1 MYDVLM
7 IVFLTLSLCMQP
19 APTADA
25 DAPHGFLT
33 FSVKNHEGEPI
44 PARLTFTDD
53 DVARKKLFPNAMADE
68 KKLAVRSH
76 AVYTLEGEGTISVP
90 VGTWDIMASHG
101 IEWSIDSTTISF
113 IEGETQSWDATLAHE
128 VDTSDWVSGDF
139 HLHTLTYSGHGD
151 SNMNERIISIVGE
164 GVEFAVA
171 TDHNHNTDYQPTID
185 GLGANEHLT
194 AVIGNE
200 VSTNYGHLNIFPL
213 SKEAAVV
220 NQKLEARELF
230 AVIRNE
236 KNIQGVVPIIQINHP
251 RWRNIDYFGKRGLD
265 PITGESNHDGWS
277 WDFDSIEVLNENPGW
292 GFYDAELEEIETRR
306 GEFSVLQDWYNMLNA
321 GRKIVAVGN
330 SDSHTVIK
338 NIAGIPR
345 NYVYVGHDDASNIDP
360 AAITKAIRGGRVST
374 TTGPFIRMTANGYP
388 MGSTVTLQNPMLDVH
403 VNVQTTSWIDVN
415 TIKVIQN
422 GDEVAK
428 MEFNRAW
435 CRGPQHLQPRIRIE
449 APRDCWVVA
458 IAQGDEA
465 MTPYTI
471 HSDRPI
477 YPLAIA
483 NPIYIDADG
492 DGIWT
497 PPRDWAA
504 QVVKEHHDDFAS
516 FVEIYNDVNPSEQSL
531 LVLESIDYPE
541 LANKIVRFAL
551 SSNERIVKLAACSAA
566 NRLQDEILID
576 TLSQIIDDPM
586 SDRFLAF
593 SAWAAIDSTDSV
605 DGGQLLKKYVDRF
618 TWKNAK
624 RYASVH
630 PLRLSGNFVRDWQ
643 VAGYFTLATD
653 DNRLS
658 NLANQKQ
665 FPEPNIIHI
674 TVPKTKDG
682 NPLAWVDM
690 QTNDDG
696 YLNLSL
702 GKGTQNTIC
711 YARCWLW
718 SPDTRIVEFTIGS
731 DDACRIWVGD
741 TLVWDDPNWHRATV
755 DKNFESYTLQEGW
768 NPVLVKIL
776 NGLEDMGFYFRVLD
790 DDIKFSNQQH

>member
-1 MYDVLM
+1 MFITTVLL
-7 IVFLTLSLCMQP
+7 VFLQP
-19 APTADA
+19 APTADV

-33 FSVKNHEGEPI
+33 FSVKNQEGEPI

-53 DVARKKLFPNAMADE
+53 DVASKELFPNAMADE

-101 IEWSIDSTTISF
+101 IEWSIDNTTITF
-113 IEGETQSWDATLAHE
+113 VNGETQSWDATLVHE

-213 SKEAAVV
+213 SKDAAVV
-220 NQKLEARELF
+220 NQKLGAPELF
-230 AVIRNE
+230 AMIRNE
-236 KNIQGVVPIIQINHP
+236 KNTSGVVPIIQINHP

-306 GEFSVLQDWYNMLNA
+306 SEFSVLQDWYNMLNA

-360 AAITKAIRGGRVST
+360 AAVAKAIRDGRVST

-388 MGSTVTLQNPMLDVH
+388 MGSTVTLQNPMLDIH

-422 GDEVAK
+422 GDEVATLG
-428 MEFNRAW
+428 FNRGW
-435 CRGPQHLQPRIRIE
+435 CRGPQHLRPRIRIK

-458 IAQGDEA
+458 IAQGDEP

-492 DGIWT
+492 DGVWT
-497 PPRDWAA
+497 PPREWAK
-504 QVVKEHHDDFAS
+504 QVAKEHRDDYVS

-531 LVLESIDYPE
+531 LVLESIDYPA
-541 LANKIVRFAL
+541 LAIKIVGFAL
-551 SSNERIVKLAACSAA
+551 SSDERIVKLAACSAA
-566 NRLQDEILID
+566 KQLQDENLID

-593 SAWAAIDSTDSV
+593 SAWAAIDATDNK
-605 DGGQLLKKYVDRF
+605 DGKILLKQYANRF
-618 TWKNAK
+618 GWSNA
-624 RYASVH
+624 RRFVRVH
-630 PLRLSGNFVRDWQ
+630 PFQLPGDFVRQWQ
-643 VAGYFTLATD
+643 VGGHFPIQETE
-653 DNRLS
+653 NRLE
-658 NLANQKQ
+658 NLAMQQ
-665 FPEPNIIHI
+665 APEPNITHV
-674 TVPKTKDG
+674 TP
-682 NPLAWVDM
+682 PLTISGKPLEWKEKEARES
-690 QTNDDG
+690 G

-702 GKGTQNTIC
+702 GDKTQNTIA

-718 SPDTRIVEFTIGS
+718 SPEEREIEFTIGS

-741 TLVWDDPNWHRATV
+741 TLVWDDPKWHGATA
-755 DKNFESYTLQEGW
+755 DKYFASCTLQQGW
-768 NPVLVKIL
+768 NPVLIKIQ
-776 NGLEDMGFYFRVLD
+776 NGNEDMGFFFRVLD
-790 DDIKFSNQQH
+790 DDIKFSNQPH